1 MSNENKLEALFH
13 AIEAKIRQELRVRC
27 EAYIPDFQVPEVF
40 NVLTALLARQAT
52 LAIEFTSA
60 PQLWNYHS
68 APLFLRAMT
77 DVHITL
83 SWILLDPKTR
93 ARQYIDHGLG
103 QAVLELEHRKKRLES
118 APDDDKKELKQVIDA
133 IEAWIDAQRWNFLV
147 EVNVGAWSG
156 KTTRQMAE
164 EAGILDFYN
173 YVYTPFSQC
182 AHSTWYHV
190 GRYNSG
196 PSESALTRQ
205 LWVPGILESAN
216 DVWTLSLAAKYL
228 DKSFNIFDEKALGR
242 PRSSVIQDWIGEAIE
257 TRFGTDNNN
266 QSHASEP
273 LADDP
278 EIWLAELKNVPA
290 DPEFMKE
297 RHQPKTPKRTVFK

>member
-1 MSNENKLEALFH
+1 VTTEDQIGALIG
-13 AIEAKIRQELRVRC
+13 AIEAKIRQELRARC
-27 EAYIPDFQVPEVF
+27 EAFKPDFEAPEVF
-40 NVLTALLARQAT
+40 NVATGLLARQAT
-52 LAIEFTSA
+52 LAIEMASA
-60 PQLWNYHS
+60 PQLWNGHS

-103 QAVLELEHRKKRLES
+103 QAVLELAHRKKNLDSADVDSKEMLEKYVS
-118 APDDDKKELKQVIDA
+118 AQ
-133 IEAWIDAQRWNFLV
+133 EAWINSQRWSFLV

-173 YVYTPFSQC
+173 YVYTPFSQA

-196 PSESALTRQ
+196 PSDSPLTRQ
-205 LWVPGILESAN
+205 LWMPYIADSSSDLWN
-216 DVWTLSLAAKYL
+216 LDLTAKYL
-228 DKSFNIFDEKALGR
+228 DKTFNMFDEKALKR
-242 PRSSVIQDWIGEAIE
+242 PPSSQIRDWIDAEIQI
-257 TRFGTDNNN
+257 RFTSDCRDSGIVTN
-266 QSHASEP
+266 EP
-273 LADDP
+273 PDSTL
-278 EIWLAELKNVPA
+278 
-290 DPEFMKE
+290 
-297 RHQPKTPKRTVFK
+297 

>member
-1 MSNENKLEALFH
+1 MSKETKLEELFH

-27 EAYIPDFQVPEVF
+27 EAYAPDFQAPEVF

-52 LAIEFTSA
+52 LAIEFASA

-83 SWILLDPKTR
+83 AWILLDPKAR

-103 QAVLELEHRKKRLES
+103 QAVLELEHRKKLLES
-118 APDDDKKELKQVIDA
+118 AKDDRKDELKQFIRTF
-133 IEAWIDAQRWNFLV
+133 EAWIDAQTWNFLV

-156 KTTRQMAE
+156 KSTREMAQ

-190 GRYNSG
+190 GRFNSR
-196 PSESALTRQ
+196 PSESPLTGQ
-205 LWVPGILESAN
+205 LWVARIEPASDI
-216 DVWTLSLAAKYL
+216 WTLSLAAKYL
-228 DKSFNIFDEKALGR
+228 DKSFNTFDEKALGR
-242 PRSSVIQDWIGEAIE
+242 PRSSVIQDWIGEEIE
-257 TRFGTDNNN
+257 NRFVSDNNS

-273 LADDP
+273 LADP
-278 EIWLAELKNVPA
+278 ETWLAELKKVPA

-297 RHQPKTPKRTVFK
+297 RSQPKTPKRPIFK

>member
-1 MSNENKLEALFH
+1 MSNESKFEELFH
-13 AIEAKIRQELRVRC
+13 AIEVKIRQELRIRY
-27 EAYIPDFQVPEVF
+27 EAYTPDFRTPEVF

-52 LAIEFTSA
+52 LAIEFASA
-60 PQLWNYHS
+60 PQLWTQHS

-103 QAVLELEHRKKRLES
+103 QAVLELEHRKKELQSAAADSKESMKRIIRLH
-118 APDDDKKELKQVIDA
+118 
-133 IEAWIDAQRWNFLV
+133 EAWIDAQRWNFLV

-196 PSESALTRQ
+196 PSESPLTRQ
-205 LWVPGILESAN
+205 VWMPRIFESPT
-216 DVWTLSLAAKYL
+216 DVWNLSLAAKYL
-228 DKSFNIFDEKALGR
+228 DKSFDIFDEKALGR
-242 PRSSVIQDWIGEAIE
+242 PRSSGMQDWINAHFGSDNPNQNEA
-257 TRFGTDNNN
+257 GG
-266 QSHASEP
+266 P
-273 LADDP
+273 G
-278 EIWLAELKNVPA
+278 
-290 DPEFMKE
+290 
-297 RHQPKTPKRTVFK
+297 